1 MDLTNEATLGFQ
13 APDVECPYL
22 ATSAS
27 WFAWTV
33 GAWLRRTGRTEP
45 RDVRMSRGSRVHAN
59 GMLVAVATD
68 GAVERIR

>member
-1 MDLTNEATLGFQ
+1 MDLTSEATLGFT
-13 APDVECPYL
+13 APDAECPYL

-33 GAWLRRTGRTEP
+33 GAWLRRTGRTAP
-45 RDVRMSRGSRVHAN
+45 RDVRMGRGSQLHAN
-59 GMLVAVATD
+59 GMLLAVASS